1 MRGKLIPTLD
11 TALDFALH
19 LPPSSAASGLDQ
31 DEEWC
36 EVTIDGKR
44 QRIRLHDYAG
54 IFDVPGLYERLF
66 QESLECDS
74 PRVVCDLLAQQLDED
89 GVDPAVLTALD
100 FGAGNGMVGEALDDL
115 GVGAIVGVDLL
126 EEARDA
132 AHRDRPDLYEDYH
145 TLDLTALTADDRS
158 DLADHDFD
166 LMSCVA
172 ALGFGDIPA
181 VAFAEALNFVSDG
194 GWTAFNV
201 RDRFFEEDDPT
212 GFGGFLRR
220 LFSEGVLKKRAQVGY
235 THRVSVDGEPL
246 RYLAVVANKQDEIP
260 MQWATAA

>member
-1 MRGKLIPTLD
+1 MRGKLITTLD

-19 LPPSSAASGLDQ
+19 LPPSDAAGGLDQ

-36 EVTIDGKR
+36 EVTIDDER
-44 QRIRLHDYAG
+44 RRIRLHDYAE
-54 IFDVPGLYERLF
+54 IFGVPGLYERLF

-74 PRVVCDLLAQQLDED
+74 PRVVGDLLAEQLGEN
-89 GVDPAVLTALD
+89 GIDPARLTALD
-100 FGAGNGMVGEALDDL
+100 FGAGNGMVGEVLDDL

-126 EEARDA
+126 EEAKDA
-132 AHRDRPDLYEDYH
+132 AFRDRPGLYEDYH
-145 TLDLTALTADDRS
+145 ALDLTALSEDDRS
-158 DLADHDFD
+158 DLAEHDFD

-201 RDRFFEEDDPT
+201 RDRFFEESDPT

-220 LFSEGVLKKRAQVGY
+220 LFREGALEKRAQVRY

-246 RYLAVVANKQDEIP
+246 RYLAVVANKQGEIP
-260 MQWATAA
+260 MDWAAAA